1 MKINRQHR
9 RIARVIWQNCIVDG
23 IPDIP
28 AFERDLATLREEKN
42 RQKKFV
48 FAALLERISL
58 YLREN
63 KLKISSSEELSKS
76 RKEKILSVIGSTA
89 KFIGGIE
96 FLKDEHLIA
105 GLRIEKGYD
114 IEEYSVSR
122 QLELLKNRLI
132 KN

>member
-1 MKINRQHR
+1 MKLNRQHR

-28 AFERDLATLREEKN
+28 TFERDLATLRVEKN
-42 RQKKFV
+42 RQKKFI

-76 RKEKILSVIGSTA
+76 LKEKILSVIGSTE

-114 IEEYSVSR
+114 IQEYSVSR
-122 QLELLKNRLI
+122 QLEIFKNKLLKN
-132 KN
+132 